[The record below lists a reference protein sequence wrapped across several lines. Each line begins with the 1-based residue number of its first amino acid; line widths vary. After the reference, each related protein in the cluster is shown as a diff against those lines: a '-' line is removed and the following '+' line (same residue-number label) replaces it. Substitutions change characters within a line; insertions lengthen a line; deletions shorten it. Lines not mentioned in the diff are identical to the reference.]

1 MTGNDRSVTRDYHDP
16 KWKHRMPLPMC
27 VLYWMSHT
35 PASHFLLVISA
46 GLEYLHENDIVHRDI
61 KPQNLL
67 LTANGRVK
75 IADFGT
81 AASFRR
87 PGDDSITEAAG
98 TLAFQSPESVMAAKG
113 HVFGGVANDI
123 WSAGVTLY
131 VFVHGRGQTKI
142 LGIYSGDFLN
152 G

>member
-1 MTGNDRSVTRDYHDP
+1 
-16 KWKHRMPLPMC
+16 
-27 VLYWMSHT
+27 MSHT
-35 PASHFLLVISA
+35 PASHFFLVIIA